1 MRGPVGVCSHPLD
14 EVVVP
19 GKQGEV
25 QPLAP
30 DVAVLMP
37 PEPPEI
43 ELLVVDQKVICGPPD
58 LQMTQS
64 VT

>member
-19 GKQGEV
+19 GEQGEV

-30 DVAVLMP
+30 DVAVLVS

-43 ELLVVDQKVICGPPD
+43 ELLVVDKKVICGPPD